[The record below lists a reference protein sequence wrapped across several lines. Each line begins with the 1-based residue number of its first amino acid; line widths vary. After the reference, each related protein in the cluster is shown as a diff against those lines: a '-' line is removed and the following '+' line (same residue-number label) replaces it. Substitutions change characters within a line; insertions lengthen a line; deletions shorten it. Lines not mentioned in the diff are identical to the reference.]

1 MKRVV
6 VTGMSLV
13 SSLGHSLNSSW
24 AALTAGQSG
33 IRSIVSDPILK
44 NDKPYNLALVRDFEY
59 SKWKVPVIMASL
71 SMLAQ
76 EWLHI

>member
-24 AALTAGQSG
+24 TALIAGQSG

>member
-6 VTGMSLV
+6 VTGMGLV

-24 AALTAGQSG
+24 SALITGQSG
-33 IRSIVSDPILK
+33 IRSIASDPILK
-44 NDKPYNLALVRDFEY
+44 NEKPYNLALVRDFEY

-71 SMLAQ
+71 STQVQ
-76 EWLHI
+76 E

>member
-24 AALTAGQSG
+24 AALIAGQSG